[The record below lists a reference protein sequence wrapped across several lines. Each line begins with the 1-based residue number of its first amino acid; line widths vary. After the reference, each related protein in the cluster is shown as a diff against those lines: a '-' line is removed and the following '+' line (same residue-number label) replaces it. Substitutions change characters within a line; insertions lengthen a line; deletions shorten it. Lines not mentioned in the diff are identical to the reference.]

1 MDEVQPSAVL
11 GGIDDKKKKKKK
23 KNGKKVHVT
32 MFQI

>member
-11 GGIDDKKKKKKK
+11 GGIDDKKKKKK
-23 KNGKKVHVT
+23 NGKKVHVT